1 MEDGDAT
8 RWNGAF
14 SDAIPWNDSFSG
26 DATERNGAV
35 SDAIGGATGNRR
47 RGTWTGR
54 KAPDPAHVREAVLAN
69 YFDEVLAGGGW
80 RV

>member
-14 SDAIPWNDSFSG
+14 SDAISWNDSFSG
-26 DATERNGAV
+26 DATERNGAISDV
-35 SDAIGGATGNRR
+35 SGDATGNRR

-54 KAPDPAHVREAVLAN
+54 KAPDPAHVREAVLAT
-69 YFDEVLAGGGW
+69 YFDEVLTGRGL